1 MQPATETCKRP
12 RFRNSIRGM
21 MLVVLFFAVGLSWQ
35 VNKARTQSRAVVAAQ
50 RWGGS
55 LYFDY
60 DFNSQGRFAPN
71 ARPPWGPRWLHDLL
85 GPEYFRTLRT
95 IWIRNQAPDSEL
107 AFLDGLTEL
116 RTLHLNGTGVTDSRL
131 SCLRSMPRLWGLDLM
146 RCPKIGDASAQHIGR
161 LTELKE
167 LYLSDSRVTDAGL
180 SCVRSNQK
188 LRVLHLSNLRVTDAG
203 LVNLAGLTGLE
214 ILALNGTK
222 VTDAGMVHLKGLTGL
237 KILWL
242 NETKVTDEGVAELQK
257 ALPTTEIS
265 RGKL

>member
-1 MQPATETCKRP
+1 MHSLMETRKRP
-12 RFRNSIRGM
+12 RFRNSIRAM
-21 MLVVLFFAVGLSWQ
+21 MLVILIFAAWLGWRVD
-35 VNKARTQSRAVVAAQ
+35 KARTQGRAVAAGQ

-71 ARPPWGPRWLHDLL
+71 ARPPRGPRWLRDLL
-85 GPEYFRTLRT
+85 GPEYFRTLQT

-107 AFLDGLTEL
+107 GFLDGLTEL
-116 RTLHLNGTGVTDSRL
+116 RTLHLSGTGVTDSRL

-146 RCPKIGDASAQHIGR
+146 RCPGIGDASAQDIGR
-161 LTELKE
+161 LTELRE
-167 LYLSDSRVTDAGL
+167 LYLSESRVTDAGL

-188 LRVLHLSNLRVTDAG
+188 LRVLYLGNLRVTDAG

-214 ILALNGTK
+214 TLALNGTK

-242 NETKVTDEGVAELQK
+242 NETMVTDEGIAELQK
-257 ALPTTEIS
+257 ALPTTKIF
-265 RGKL
+265 RGKF